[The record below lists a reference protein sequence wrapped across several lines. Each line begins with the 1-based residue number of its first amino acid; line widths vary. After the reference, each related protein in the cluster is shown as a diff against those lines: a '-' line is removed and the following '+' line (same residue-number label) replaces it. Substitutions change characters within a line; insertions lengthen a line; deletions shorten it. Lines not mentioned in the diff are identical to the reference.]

1 MLVLLLQKAV
11 NTEHSPETETCFYLF
26 YFCAD
31 VWSNISVTL
40 DPEHF
45 KPPEISPL
53 LFSSGNF
60 WLLLAA
66 RVILNP
72 NFHGLKPLT
81 KTNATDLVSSHI
93 SERHAPNIPPLK
105 WLHHSLHW
113 WTLQAEYEW
122 WPQDDWS
129 FNLLQT
135 CFTSRTRSEYSH
147 CLFFLSKQ
155 SLDAHFSRF
164 TLVSPL

>member
-1 MLVLLLQKAV
+1 MLTLNTALKQKHV
-11 NTEHSPETETCFYLF
+11 SI
-26 YFCAD
+26 YFIS

-53 LFSSGNF
+53 LFSSGNL

-81 KTNATDLVSSHI
+81 KTNTMDLVSSHI
-93 SERHAPNIPPLK
+93 SE
-105 WLHHSLHW
+105 
-113 WTLQAEYEW
+113 
-122 WPQDDWS
+122 
-129 FNLLQT
+129 
-135 CFTSRTRSEYSH
+135 
-147 CLFFLSKQ
+147 
-155 SLDAHFSRF
+155 
-164 TLVSPL
+164 